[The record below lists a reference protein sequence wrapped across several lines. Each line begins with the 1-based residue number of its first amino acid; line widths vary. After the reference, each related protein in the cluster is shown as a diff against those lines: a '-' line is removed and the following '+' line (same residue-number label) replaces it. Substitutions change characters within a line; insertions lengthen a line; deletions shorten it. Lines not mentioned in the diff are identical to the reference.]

1 MLTPPHFS
9 ARTRVVLAAGLSVA
23 VVLGAGRSSAAWG
36 LAPGVAPIDA
46 SPTAFSPSSTG
57 GSAAG
62 SVAGS
67 AAPVS
72 PTHSWRWPVSQV
84 GVVRDYVA
92 PVTEFAAGHR
102 GVDLRASVGDEVLAA
117 RDGVVSFVGVVAGT
131 RVVTV
136 AHDGGW
142 LSSYLPVDASVALG
156 ERVSAGTPLG
166 RLSADS
172 SHCSCLHFGLRY
184 GGRYLSPK
192 LVLGGI
198 PRAVLLPW

>member
-1 MLTPPHFS
+1 MLTPPQFS

-23 VVLGAGRSSAAWG
+23 VALGAGRSSTAWG
-36 LAPGVAPIDA
+36 LAPGVAPIVA
-46 SPTAFSPSSTG
+46 SPTAFSPASTA

-62 SVAGS
+62 S
-67 AAPVS
+67 AAPAS

-117 RDGVVSFVGVVAGT
+117 HDGVVSFVGEVADT

-136 AHDGGW
+136 AHAGGW
-142 LSSYLPVDASVALG
+142 LSSYLPVDASVAAG
-156 ERVSAGTPLG
+156 DRVSAGAPLG
-166 RLSADS
+166 RLAADS

>member
-1 MLTPPHFS
+1 MLTPPQFS

-36 LAPGVAPIDA
+36 LAPGVAH
-46 SPTAFSPSSTG
+46 G
-57 GSAAG
+57 
-62 SVAGS
+62 
-67 AAPVS
+67 
-72 PTHSWRWPVSQV
+72 WRWPVSQV

-102 GVDLRASVGDEVLAA
+102 GVDLRAAVGDEVLAA

-131 RVVTV
+131 RVVTL

-142 LSSYLPVDASVALG
+142 LSAYLPVDASVTLG
-156 ERVSAGTPLG
+156 DRVSAGTPLG
-166 RLSADS
+166 RLAADS

-184 GGRYLSPK
+184 GGRYVSPK